1 MSDAAPSPYST
12 LPAEGPYAVV
22 IGSALITMVE
32 PHEGHEHAYNRWY
45 EDDHFYSGA
54 MAMPWMFAGR
64 RWVAPVRLQALRYPD
79 DSLIAQPLSTG
90 KYISLYWITDGRYDD
105 HMRWTVAT
113 NQRLLPD
120 GRVYLD
126 RTHVYTSFQSYLG
139 AVYRDEG
146 GPRDIHS
153 LDYPYRGLV
162 VEVVD
167 ATDDR
172 DALER
177 WLRDECLPERLQG
190 SPISQSPVAMTLLF
204 APNPLPAD
212 KMSYVEDVPG
222 LDRRLTL
229 LSFTEV
235 PPDECVDAWQGL
247 GDAVAASGL
256 GRVEL
261 AAPFSP
267 TLPGTDTYVDELR

>member
-1 MSDAAPSPYST
+1 
-12 LPAEGPYAVV
+12 
-22 IGSALITMVE
+22 
-32 PHEGHEHAYNRWY
+32 
-45 EDDHFYSGA
+45 
-54 MAMPWMFAGR
+54 
-64 RWVAPVRLQALRYPD
+64 
-79 DSLIAQPLSTG
+79 
-90 KYISLYWITDGRYDD
+90 
-105 HMRWTVAT
+105 
-113 NQRLLPD
+113 
-120 GRVYLD
+120 
-126 RTHVYTSFQSYLG
+126 VYTSFQSYRG
-139 AVYRDEG
+139 VVYRDEG

-167 ATDDR
+167 AADDR
-172 DALER
+172 DALDR
-177 WLRDECLPERLQG
+177 WLRDEHLPERLQG
-190 SPISQSPVAMTLLF
+190 SLIAMTLLF

-235 PPDECVDAWQGL
+235 PPDECVDEWQGL

-261 AAPFSP
+261 AAPFYP
-267 TLPGTDTYVDELR
+267 TLPGTDTYVDRLR